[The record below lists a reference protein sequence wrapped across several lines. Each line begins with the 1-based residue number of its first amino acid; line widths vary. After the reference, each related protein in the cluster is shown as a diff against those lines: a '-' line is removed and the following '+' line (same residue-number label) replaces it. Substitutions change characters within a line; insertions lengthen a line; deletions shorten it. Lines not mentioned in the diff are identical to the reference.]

1 MAEIPMQAEPQQQPV
16 LETVPVAIGQGRS
29 LSFEVDP
36 AGKGPACFSLGVRK
50 SGSTMLHN
58 IVIFLAR
65 RHGTNIV
72 DIPGTASRAGFTV
85 GDWEQADLGAVVRP
99 GNAYTGFRSYPSN
112 LARTEAWREAR
123 KIFMFR
129 DPRDALISQYFS
141 DAYSH
146 SLPSAETEEGAKAA
160 EAFLKKR
167 QETLQTDIE
176 TYVFKNQRGMQNTLM
191 AYAPLLSDPTC
202 LVLRYEDYVFQK
214 KRLVHRILAQFGWTV
229 APGPIEALLGRI
241 DKVPEAEEKTNFVR
255 RVIPGDHRAK
265 LSPTA
270 IRRLDNQMREV
281 LSLYDYY

>member
-1 MAEIPMQAEPQQQPV
+1 MEPDTQQAA

-29 LSFEVDP
+29 LAFEVDP
-36 AGKGPACFSLGVRK
+36 SGKGPACFSLGVRK

-58 IVIFLAR
+58 IVVFLAR
-65 RHGTNIV
+65 RNGISIV
-72 DIPGTASRAGFTV
+72 DIPGTAFRAGFTV
-85 GDWEQADLGAVVRP
+85 SDWEQADLAAVARP

-112 LARTEAWREAR
+112 LAQTPAWREGR

-146 SLPSAETEEGAKAA
+146 SLPSAETAEGAKAA

-167 QETLQTDIE
+167 EETLQTDIE
-176 TYVFKNQRGMQNTLM
+176 TYVFKNQRAMQNTLM
-191 AYAPLLSDPTC
+191 AYAPLLGDPTC

-214 KRLVHRILAQFGWTV
+214 KRLIHRILAQFGWTV
-229 APGPIEALLGRI
+229 APGPIEALLARI
-241 DKVPEAEEKTNFVR
+241 DKVPEAEEKTNFVH
-255 RVIPGDHRAK
+255 RVVPGDHRAK

-281 LSLYDYY
+281 LRLYDYY

>member
-1 MAEIPMQAEPQQQPV
+1 MESETRQAV
-16 LETVPVAIGQGRS
+16 LEKVPVAIGQGRS
-29 LSFEVDP
+29 LAFEVDA

-58 IVIFLAR
+58 IVTFLAR
-65 RHGTNIV
+65 RQGITIV
-72 DIPGTASRAGFTV
+72 DIPGTAFRAGFTV
-85 GDWEQADLGAVVRP
+85 GDWEQADLAGVVRP

-112 LARTEAWREAR
+112 LAQAPAWREAR

-167 QETLQTDIE
+167 EEALQTDIE

-191 AYAPLLSDPTC
+191 AYAPLLEDPTC

-214 KRLVHRILAQFGWTV
+214 KRLIHRILAQFGWTV
-229 APGPIEALLGRI
+229 APGPVEALLSRI
-241 DKVPEAEEKTNFVR
+241 DKVPEAEEKTSFVR
-255 RVIPGDHRAK
+255 RVIPGDHRLK

-281 LSLYDYY
+281 LRLYDYY